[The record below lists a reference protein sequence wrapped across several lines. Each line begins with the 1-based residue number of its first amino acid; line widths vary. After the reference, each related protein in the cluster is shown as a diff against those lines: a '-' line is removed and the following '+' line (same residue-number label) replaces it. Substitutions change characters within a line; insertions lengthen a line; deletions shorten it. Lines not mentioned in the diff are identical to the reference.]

1 MATAS
6 EYTQSQQSQLSGA
19 LSDGAAVLDL
29 DAEVKFKVYSRVV
42 LPIDRYIYWQPSGH
56 LTLRGSL
63 HYGQEIEQSEAET
76 VGIARVTFMTREK
89 SQELSEGPIN
99 TLYVTDVGSARAAF
113 SRQQG
118 FYTQAGLWHYAGIS
132 VYPAFASQLLD
143 RLGMIDASRA
153 VASNSLPLWIS
164 LSSYV
169 PLYAGAFAA
178 GIQLYPAFAVEPN
191 LVPPYGVVNVID
203 TKADTSAP
211 YFDNTG
217 TGWRLCRDRVRVTL
231 YGLQSDEAH
240 AFLYAAMQYSVDA
253 GAFGIVNMP
262 VVSDDKRPQEELQA
276 IAMKKTIEFD
286 VSYQQERA
294 TQVARQLITNATMAL
309 EIASGA

>member
-6 EYTQSQQSQLSGA
+6 EYEQSQQSQLSGA
-19 LSDGAAVLDL
+19 LSDGTVTLDL
-29 DAEVKFKVYSRVV
+29 NAEVEFQVYSRVV
-42 LPIDRYIYWQPSGH
+42 LPIDRYVYWQPKGSMIM
-56 LTLRGSL
+56 RGSL
-63 HYGQEIEQSEAET
+63 HYGQEIEQSEDET
-76 VGIARVTFMTREK
+76 AGIAHITFSTRQK

-99 TLYVTDVGSARAAF
+99 TLYVTQVGNTRAAF

-118 FYTQAGLWHYAGIS
+118 FYTQAGLWHYTGLSI
-132 VYPAFASQLLD
+132 YPAFASQLLD

-153 VASNSLPLWIS
+153 VASNSLPLWIA

-203 TKADTSAP
+203 TRADTSAP

-217 TGWRLCRDRVRVTL
+217 TGWRLCRDRVRITL

-240 AFLYAAMQYSVDA
+240 AFLYAAMQYSTDS

-262 VVSDDKRPQEELQA
+262 AVSDAKRVQEELQA
-276 IAMKKTIEFD
+276 IAMKKTIEFE

-294 TQVARQLITNATMAL
+294 AQVARQLITDATL
-309 EIASGA
+309 TLDIAAGA